1 VFDFHNN
8 DTYSPT
14 DLDALLKKHA
24 GLKPALSF
32 LIWKRTFDLIGAL
45 LLVPLVVFF
54 ALVLLVANP
63 FFNPGPLFFTQKRMG
78 RECEPFQ
85 ALKFRTMVCASEITR
100 SAFDPLEHDRITPF
114 GRFLRRC
121 RIDELPQVLNVLRCD
136 MSLIGPRPD
145 FYDHA
150 VVYVDVVHGYRERH
164 RMRPGISG
172 YAQVRHGYIEGI
184 DGVRNKV
191 SADLQYIA
199 NASVRIDLQIA
210 WATIKVIV
218 GSRGM

>member
-1 VFDFHNN
+1 MFDFYNN
-8 DTYSPT
+8 DPASPNV
-14 DLDALLKKHA
+14 DAMLKEQA
-24 GLKPALSF
+24 FLKPALSF
-32 LIWKRTFDLIGAL
+32 LIWKRTCDVIGSL
-45 LLVPLVVFF
+45 LLLPLVVLF
-54 ALVLLVANP
+54 ALVLLVINP
-63 FFNPGPLFFTQKRMG
+63 FFNPGPLFFTQNRMG

-85 ALKFRTMVCASEITR
+85 ALKFRTMACASEITR
-100 SAFDPLEHDRITPF
+100 SAFDDLEHDRIRPF

-150 VVYVDVVHGYRERH
+150 VVYVDMVHGYRERH
-164 RMRPGISG
+164 RIRPGISG
-172 YAQVRHGYIEGI
+172 YAQVRYGYIEGI
-184 DGVRNKV
+184 GGVRNKV

>member
-1 VFDFHNN
+1 MFDFYNN
-8 DTYSPT
+8 DPT
-14 DLDALLKKHA
+14 PPNVDSMLKEQA
-24 GLKPALSF
+24 FFKPALSF

-45 LLVPLVVFF
+45 LLLPLVVLFG
-54 ALVLLVANP
+54 LVLLVANP
-63 FFNPGPLFFTQKRMG
+63 FFNPGPLFFIQNRMG

-85 ALKFRTMVCASEITR
+85 ALKFRTMVCAPQITR
-100 SAFDPLEHDRITPF
+100 SAFDALEHDRIRPF

-150 VVYVDVVHGYRERH
+150 VVYVDMVHGYRERH

-199 NASVRIDLQIA
+199 NASVRFDLQIT

>member
-1 VFDFHNN
+1 MFDFYNN
-8 DTYSPT
+8 DPTSPNV
-14 DLDALLKKHA
+14 DAMLKEQEF
-24 GLKPALSF
+24 LKPALPF

-45 LLVPLVVFF
+45 LLMPLVVFF

-63 FFNPGPLFFTQKRMG
+63 FFNPGPLFFTQNRMG

-100 SAFDPLEHDRITPF
+100 SAFDDLEHDRIRPF

-150 VVYVDVVHGYRERH
+150 VVYVDMVHGYRERH
-164 RMRPGISG
+164 RIRPGISG
-172 YAQVRHGYIEGI
+172 YAQVRYGYIEGI
-184 DGVRNKV
+184 GGVRNKV

>member
-1 VFDFHNN
+1 MFDFYNNHPTLHNV
-8 DTYSPT
+8 DSM
-14 DLDALLKKHA
+14 LKEQA
-24 GLKPALSF
+24 FFKPALSF
-32 LIWKRTFDLIGAL
+32 LIWKRTFDLFGAL
-45 LLVPLVVFF
+45 LLLTLVVLFG
-54 ALVLLVANP
+54 LVLLVANP

-100 SAFDPLEHDRITPF
+100 SAFDTLEHDRIRPF

-150 VVYVDVVHGYRERH
+150 VVYVDMVHGYRERH

-172 YAQVRHGYIEGI
+172 YAQVRHGYIEGM

-199 NASVRIDLQIA
+199 NASVRFDLQIT

-218 GSRGM
+218 GRRGM